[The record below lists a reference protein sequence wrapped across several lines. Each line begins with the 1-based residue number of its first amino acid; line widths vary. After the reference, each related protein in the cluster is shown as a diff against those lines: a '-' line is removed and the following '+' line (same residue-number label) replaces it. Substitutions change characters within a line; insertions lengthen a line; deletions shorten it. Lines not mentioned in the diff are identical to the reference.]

1 MSNKINIQ
9 SLSSIMEKYINLTN
23 EIKNLDKKSRDLKKE
38 KSTIEEQIIS
48 VIEEKKLTKKE
59 FIKGN
64 VKISYELNEKKD
76 SINQKFL
83 KNALSQYFNNTY
95 YGRLS
100 PERCERKA
108 NELFEYILSL
118 RKTKSCSS
126 LKQLPI

>member
-9 SLSSIMEKYINLTN
+9 SLGNIMEKYISLTN
-23 EIKNLDKKSRDLKKE
+23 KIKNLDKKSRDLKKE
-38 KSTIEEQIIS
+38 KTCIEEQIIS

-64 VKISYELNEKKD
+64 FRISYELNEKKD
-76 SINQKFL
+76 SLNQKFL
-83 KNALSQYFNNTY
+83 KNALIQYFNSTY

-100 PERCERKA
+100 QERCERKA

-118 RKTKSCSS
+118 RKTKSSSS
-126 LKQLPI
+126 LKQLPL